1 MIQIKTQELRDA
13 VQAAYEFDK
22 EHSKCTDES
31 YGDPAGEFHHETY
44 EFDGK
49 TKTYYF
55 DSGQLFGYEDVV

>member
-22 EHSKCTDES
+22 EHGVLIDSKYLDK
-31 YGDPAGEFHHETY
+31 YWQETY

-49 TKTYYF
+49 SKTCYF
-55 DSGQLFGYEDVV
+55 